1 MENERKLMQFYFL
14 TNAEISNHYHQNPEI
29 FYILRGELEVTIDDQ
44 KFRLREGDIMM
55 INSSKRHRVNGN
67 ERFLG
72 ARFEIDLHLLSEYMG
87 SMQLLFWCNTVAD
100 KNEAY
105 GKLRELLDKILSRYF
120 EKDEQGALYLN
131 ALYYETVYVLTSNF
145 LIRTDDARL
154 SLVDSRDRLRVGQI
168 QNYIQANYQSQISL
182 NDLAKRL
189 YLSNAY
195 LSKYIKKHLGMTF
208 IEYLNNIRLFHAVDE
223 LLYTMKNITRIALDN
238 GFPTSAAFT
247 RSFRGVYGEA
257 PSEYRK
263 KMQRQYAQGTGR
275 RELTEDEQERIRQY
289 LDYKEHRNNLDAE
302 TEEIIRTSALTK
314 GTLLAKKS
322 RALCAGAAYSILQS
336 DVQRQLKDIQNAAG
350 VQYVRIWDIFPR
362 EKCCNEKTGCNFRKI
377 DLVLDFL
384 LENHMKPYLDLGPK
398 LTVFMYSPDRYLKE
412 IHEAK
417 RYEFPVFQQIIKE
430 FGTHLVNRYGIDEI
444 ETWYFEY
451 WDDSGSV
458 AEVKLEAEEYFRYFE
473 ALSRTLKEIS
483 PRIQVGGA
491 GFILGY
497 ETLKCREIFR
507 QWRKREIWPD
517 FLSVYSYQYIG
528 VEEGGELY
536 GRKSI
541 DMDYMKNQIAIFRE
555 LLKEVDFPVEQLH
568 ISEWNFTIS
577 NRNVINDSCEQGAY
591 VLKNC
596 IDMNGQVDVMAY
608 WHALDSY
615 SDYYDADMPLNGDSG
630 MISRDGIRKP
640 SFYAYEFMN
649 RLLPDVLY
657 RDGHCIITSNGRDRY
672 TIACHNFKK
681 LYSRYVFTEEDN
693 ITVSELDNY
702 MDDSEPLKLHFQIT
716 DVKNGDY
723 LLKIHYV
730 NKEKGSAQ
738 DIWKRLEFRKNLARD
753 ERVYME
759 KSAIPWMEMQNIH
772 VENGVLDL
780 ENVLLEQEI
789 RLIEIQYRYTV

>member
-1 MENERKLMQFYFL
+1 
-14 TNAEISNHYHQNPEI
+14 
-29 FYILRGELEVTIDDQ
+29 
-44 KFRLREGDIMM
+44 
-55 INSSKRHRVNGN
+55 
-67 ERFLG
+67 
-72 ARFEIDLHLLSEYMG
+72 
-87 SMQLLFWCNTVAD
+87 
-100 KNEAY
+100 
-105 GKLRELLDKILSRYF
+105 
-120 EKDEQGALYLN
+120 
-131 ALYYETVYVLTSNF
+131 
-145 LIRTDDARL
+145 
-154 SLVDSRDRLRVGQI
+154 
-168 QNYIQANYQSQISL
+168 
-182 NDLAKRL
+182 
-189 YLSNAY
+189 
-195 LSKYIKKHLGMTF
+195 
-208 IEYLNNIRLFHAVDE
+208 
-223 LLYTMKNITRIALDN
+223 
-238 GFPTSAAFT
+238 
-247 RSFRGVYGEA
+247 
-257 PSEYRK
+257 
-263 KMQRQYAQGTGR
+263 
-275 RELTEDEQERIRQY
+275 
-289 LDYKEHRNNLDAE
+289 
-302 TEEIIRTSALTK
+302 
-314 GTLLAKKS
+314 
-322 RALCAGAAYSILQS
+322 
-336 DVQRQLKDIQNAAG
+336 
-350 VQYVRIWDIFPR
+350 
-362 EKCCNEKTGCNFRKI
+362 
-377 DLVLDFL
+377 
-384 LENHMKPYLDLGPK
+384 MKPYLDLGPK
-398 LTVFMYSPDRYLKE
+398 LTVFMYAPDRYLKE

-458 AEVKLEAEEYFRYFE
+458 VEVKQEAEEYFRYFE

-491 GFILGY
+491 GFILSY

>member
-314 GTLLAKKS
+314 GMLLAKKS

-336 DVQRQLKDIQNAAG
+336 DVQRQLKDIQNAA
-350 VQYVRIWDIFPR
+350 FS
-362 EKCCNEKTGCNFRKI
+362 
-377 DLVLDFL
+377 
-384 LENHMKPYLDLGPK
+384 M
-398 LTVFMYSPDRYLKE
+398 
-412 IHEAK
+412 
-417 RYEFPVFQQIIKE
+417 
-430 FGTHLVNRYGIDEI
+430 
-444 ETWYFEY
+444 
-451 WDDSGSV
+451 
-458 AEVKLEAEEYFRYFE
+458 
-473 ALSRTLKEIS
+473 
-483 PRIQVGGA
+483 
-491 GFILGY
+491 
-497 ETLKCREIFR
+497 
-507 QWRKREIWPD
+507 
-517 FLSVYSYQYIG
+517 
-528 VEEGGELY
+528 
-536 GRKSI
+536 
-541 DMDYMKNQIAIFRE
+541 
-555 LLKEVDFPVEQLH
+555 
-568 ISEWNFTIS
+568 
-577 NRNVINDSCEQGAY
+577 
-591 VLKNC
+591 
-596 IDMNGQVDVMAY
+596 
-608 WHALDSY
+608 
-615 SDYYDADMPLNGDSG
+615 
-630 MISRDGIRKP
+630 
-640 SFYAYEFMN
+640 
-649 RLLPDVLY
+649 
-657 RDGHCIITSNGRDRY
+657 
-672 TIACHNFKK
+672 
-681 LYSRYVFTEEDN
+681 
-693 ITVSELDNY
+693 
-702 MDDSEPLKLHFQIT
+702 
-716 DVKNGDY
+716 
-723 LLKIHYV
+723 
-730 NKEKGSAQ
+730 
-738 DIWKRLEFRKNLARD
+738 
-753 ERVYME
+753 
-759 KSAIPWMEMQNIH
+759 
-772 VENGVLDL
+772 
-780 ENVLLEQEI
+780 
-789 RLIEIQYRYTV
+789 

>member
-398 LTVFMYSPDRYLKE
+398 LTVFMYAPDRYLKE

-458 AEVKLEAEEYFRYFE
+458 VEVKQEAEEYFRYFE

-491 GFILGY
+491 GFILSY